1 MSHPKLERLAE
12 SRYVRLT
19 TYRADGTPVSTPVWV
34 TREGDKLYVYTQD
47 TTGKAKR
54 LAEDQHVAIAPSDWR
69 GKPTGAD
76 VPGLARLL
84 DPVESRRAKE
94 RLIAK

>member
-34 TREGDKLYVYTQD
+34 TRDGDRLFVYTQD

-54 LAEDQHVAIAPSDWR
+54 LRENDRIAIAPSDWR
-69 GKPTGAD
+69 GKALGA
-76 VPGLARLL
+76 AR
-84 DPVESRRAKE
+84 
-94 RLIAK
+94 